1 MRAKLKQDL
10 METWNEIEEV
20 ITSFKELSDAELIT
34 CREPLQQSLEK
45 ALHWLDKYVD
55 EEDVIEKLL

>member
-34 CREPLQQSLEK
+34 CRDTLQQSLEK